1 MSRLRWPGR
10 GIDAGPAP
18 HLRARGEGVEQ
29 RASTLEL
36 FFDLVYVFAVT
47 QIALLLHANLTFRG
61 AGQALLLLLV
71 VWWAW
76 VYTTWMTNWFD
87 PDSALVRTVLIGVML
102 ASLLM
107 AIALPRAF
115 GDGAL
120 LFACSYAALQV
131 VRNAFVVSATRP
143 GTGLHGAFAR
153 ILVWSVAVGG
163 LWIAGALASGAA
175 RIALW
180 VAAVAIDYAGPAA
193 GYWLPRWGRSAA
205 RDWQIESGHFAERFQ
220 LFILIA
226 LGESI
231 VVTGATASGQTLT
244 AGRLAAIAVAFLGT
258 AALWWLYFD
267 SVAERAQ
274 RRLDRSENPGRI
286 GRDAYTYLHLPLV
299 AGIIAAAVGNEI
311 VIAHPG
317 ETLGGAKLLALAG
330 GPVLYLLGHVA
341 FRLRI
346 GGSVSRK
353 RLGAAAAIAAIGALG
368 AMIPALA
375 AATLMT
381 GALVALIVVEMV
393 AWRRGRKRTLPRPL
407 ERLAA
412 AAGEPAR
419 DAGS

>member
-1 MSRLRWPGR
+1 MSPPRLPGR
-10 GIDAGPAP
+10 GIDAGSAP
-18 HLRARGEGVEQ
+18 HMRARGEGVEQ
-29 RASTLEL
+29 RATMLEL

-61 AGQALLLLLV
+61 VGQALLLLLV

-87 PDSALVRTVLIGVML
+87 PDSPLVRTVLIGVML

-107 AIALPRAF
+107 AIAIPRAF

-120 LFACSYAALQV
+120 LFACSYAALQI

-153 ILVWSVAVGG
+153 ILVWSVGTGG
-163 LWIAGALASGAA
+163 LWVAGALASGWA

-193 GYWLPRWGRSAA
+193 SYWLPRWGRTSAS
-205 RDWQIESGHFAERFQ
+205 DWQIESGHFAERFQ

-244 AGRLAAIAVAFLGT
+244 AGRLAAIAVAFIGT

-267 SVAERAQ
+267 YVAERAQ

-299 AGIIAAAVGNEI
+299 AGIIATAVGDEI

-317 ETLGGAKLLALAG
+317 ARLGAAELLALTG

-341 FRLRI
+341 VRLRI
-346 GGSVSRK
+346 SGTLGRK
-353 RLGAAAAIAAIGALG
+353 RLAAAAAIAAVGALG
-368 AMIPALA
+368 TVIPALA
-375 AATLMT
+375 AAALMT

-393 AWRRGRKRTLPRPL
+393 AWRRRRTRTLPGPL
-407 ERLAA
+407 ARLAA
-412 AAGEPAR
+412 AAARPAG
-419 DAGS
+419 DAGG